1 MNNEIMKTAV
11 LTIKTT
17 DEFKVKV
24 IEAAKQQGQA
34 MSGYVLAAIAEKMNK
49 DIEISRMGGLDYE
62 RTN

>member
-1 MNNEIMKTAV
+1 MKTAV

-17 DEFKVKV
+17 DEFKEKV
-24 IEAAKQQGQA
+24 IAAAKKQGQA

-49 DIEISRMGGLDYE
+49 DIEISQLGGYQNE